1 MIKTFQDFQAAKSS
15 GKLTNF
21 INEAITEFKGSELYL
36 TAIDAKNYYEGK
48 NTKIMKRMQWFYDST
63 GTKKEDNF
71 KANNRIATEFYTKIT
86 KQLNSY
92 LLGNGVRLDT
102 NIKDKLGKKVDINL
116 QKMGMIAQ
124 LDGVAWSYCYIDSN
138 SGDFTFTQWRGTEF
152 IPLEDEMTGQL
163 KAGIRF
169 WQIDINKPMWIELYE
184 EDGKTT
190 FRKPNKEASVE
201 MYKDKEAYIIKKNVS
216 LLGEDVIGVDN
227 WNKLPI
233 IRLYANDFHKSTFT
247 PALKSKIDL
256 VDIIDSD
263 FGNNLEDSQ
272 DVYWVLKNY
281 AGQDIGE
288 FLADYK
294 EYKTIKVDSD
304 GSADPHTIQVP
315 YEARKVAIE
324 MLRDQ
329 IFEDAMALDVKK
341 LTGGAITATAIK
353 AATSDLDL
361 KADAFENELL
371 DYIYDLIG
379 LLGEYEKSI
388 PDDYNVKF
396 IRRTLTNDTETIQN
410 IALMRS
416 DIDERTALKLN
427 PYIDDDEVEGI
438 IKAKEEEASKMN
450 SLADN
455 ISILEDDEE
464 NKNSDEK
471 STL

>member
-21 INEAITEFKGSELYL
+21 INEAITEFKSSDLYL
-36 TAIDAKNYYEGK
+36 TAIDARNYYEGK

-63 GTKKEDNF
+63 GTKKEDTF

-92 LLGNGVRLDT
+92 LLGNGVRLDAK
-102 NIKDKLGKKVDINL
+102 IKDKLGKKIDVNI
-116 QKMGMIAQ
+116 QRMGTIAQ
-124 LDGVAWSYCYIDSN
+124 LDGIAWSYCYLDSVTGN
-138 SGDFTFTQWRGTEF
+138 FSFTQWRGTEF
-152 IPLEDEMTGQL
+152 IPLEDEMTGKL

-169 WQIDINKPMWIELYE
+169 WQIDANKPMWIELYE

-190 FRKPNKEASVE
+190 YIKPNKEASITL
-201 MYKDKEAYIIKKNVS
+201 YKDKEPYIIKKNVS
-216 LLGEDVIGVDN
+216 ILGEDIIGVDN
-227 WNKLPI
+227 WNRLPI

-294 EYKTIKVDSD
+294 EYKTIKVDTD

-315 YEARKVAIE
+315 YEARKVALDI
-324 MLRDQ
+324 LRNQ
-329 IFEDAMALDVKK
+329 IFEGSMSLDIER
-341 LTGGAITATAIK
+341 LTGGSLTATAIK

-379 LLGEYEKSI
+379 LLKEHDKSI

-427 PYIDDDEVEGI
+427 PYIDDDEVEEI
-438 IKAKEEEASKMN
+438 IKAKEEEASKMYSIN
-450 SLADN
+450 DN
-455 ISILEDDEE
+455 INNLQENEEDDE
-464 NKNSDEK
+464 KP
-471 STL
+471 TL